1 MKVLP
6 KSIIERRELN
16 LRQGIKSSLSNIRSI
31 IALVYTLYRSNNRKA
46 VVEYS
51 ESTNGGQIKL
61 HSTLENSIKTFLG
74 IDDLT
79 SINNNPLFKSQ
90 MEALQVGIELI
101 FKLGKVEFIDSTLAS
116 SAERSGR
123 NRYNKRIRFGTNIQ
137 IIDTFLSSYEADLS
151 TFLRKWLL
159 NQESEKREIDEG
171 VKRLL
176 TIFSEETQFKIRY
189 NNQEISFQQEGI
201 YKEFASG
208 NTVVGRD
215 EHENVGP
222 FRVFKS
228 YVKEGLHPYIS
239 ENGDEFIAKGATTDA
254 LEYYQIV
261 SNALDLIP
269 KRTQITSI
277 ITQDNN
283 ETLEKCTQLSLPEQ
297 MQIIYYGCPGTGKS
311 HIVKKQTERESVV
324 RTTFHPDSDYS
335 TFVGCYKPTT
345 KHGPRYTSYGEKAV
359 VIKDAEG
366 KELTEDRIVYEFVDQ
381 AFLQSYIKAWKFYTE
396 SLEGADLKK
405 QFLIIEEINRG
416 NCAQIFG
423 DLFQLLD
430 RNDYGF
436 SDYYIHADRDMQKHL
451 AKAFNGIAMND
462 SHKNTINA
470 MYHNGERDIVA
481 QVLNGE
487 ILLLPNNLYIW
498 ATMNTSDQSL
508 FPIDS
513 AFKRRWDW
521 KYRPIV
527 KGRDKDGNELNW
539 RIKADTKEYDWWS
552 FLEKIN
558 AIVGTTTNS
567 EDKKLGF
574 FFCKPTDSVISA
586 ETFVGKVIFYL
597 WNDVFKNFGFDD
609 PIFKDEDITT
619 LEFDK
624 FYTTDIYGDT
634 IVRTDKVERFLDN
647 LKVKVAG
654 EIITEIEDE
663 DGNTSST
670 STRDYSKYS
679 INGVGKYGKNILA
692 AECVKEYIKLN
703 PEMSVEDVL
712 ANWKSLGYIVT
723 HFVESKEEHDTRTD
737 NSIRSAEIP
746 CGDTFVYVEKNG
758 YGNNGAVDKLIAA
771 VNQKDWNIK
780 IVKVE

>member
-1 MKVLP
+1 MRT
-6 KSIIERRELN
+6 IEEKLASLN
-16 LRQGIKSSLSNIRSI
+16 ATSVWYFAKQDTNFDN
-31 IALVYTLYRSNNRKA
+31 AFKA
-46 VVEYS
+46 VQIVDELGQQW
-51 ESTNGGQIKL
+51 EDDGTTAWSTKAASKGLDSNHRILSVAQL
-61 HSTLENSIKTFLG
+61 LG
-74 IDDLT
+74 LLT
-79 SINNNPLFKSQ
+79 KNNPFEKSQ
-90 MEALQVGIELI
+90 YKSETPTPVFRAISRYAIGSPEYNALKTEQLLKLRMNAITDTRPESADYNIAPVLFTYEVFWRLKAKGITEI
-101 FKLGKVEFIDSTLAS
+101 SLGDFYTYVMTCKTHD
-116 SAERSGR
+116 
-123 NRYNKRIRFGTNIQ
+123 
-137 IIDTFLSSYEADLS
+137 
-151 TFLRKWLL
+151 
-159 NQESEKREIDEG
+159 EIDEC
-171 VKRLL
+171 VEHLL
-176 TIFSEETQFKIRY
+176 DPNRKETPYVANYKGDSRVVTLIQNNLNLIQFTATTVSIKP
-189 NNQEISFQQEGI
+189 
-201 YKEFASG
+201 EFANYFGYFFNGAYTSFVNMMKFVVTDVQMYQTVLTNPIGLSVNFLDTSTKIDIGAKRVNLENRKTISG
-208 NTVVGRD
+208 
-215 EHENVGP
+215 
-222 FRVFKS
+222 
-228 YVKEGLHPYIS
+228 L
-239 ENGDEFIAKGATTDA
+239 
-254 LEYYQIV
+254 
-261 SNALDLIP
+261 
-269 KRTQITSI
+269 TQ
-277 ITQDNN
+277 Q
-283 ETLEKCTQLSLPEQ
+283 
-297 MQIIYYGCPGTGKS
+297 IYYGAPGTGKS
-311 HIVKKQTERESVV
+311 HTVKIHTEGESVV

-345 KHGPRYTSYGEKAV
+345 KEVEMRDVTGKVIIEHGRPV
-359 VIKDAEG
+359 
-366 KELTEDRIVYEFVDQ
+366 TENRIIYQFVDQ
-381 AFLQSYIKAWKFYTE
+381 AFLQAYIKAWKFYTE
-396 SLEGADLKK
+396 TLEGADPKK

-527 KGRDKDGNELNW
+527 KGRDKDGSELNW
-539 RIKADTKEYDWWS
+539 RIMADTKEYDWWS

-574 FFCKPTDSVISA
+574 FFCKSIDGVIST

-597 WNDVFKNFGFDD
+597 WYDVFKNFGFDD
-609 PIFKDEDITT
+609 PIFKDEDGST

-624 FYTTDIYGDT
+624 FYTTDIYGNT
-634 IVRTDKVERFLDN
+634 IVRTDKVERFLEN

-663 DGNTSST
+663 DGNTNST
-670 STRDYSKYS
+670 STRDYTKYS

-737 NSIRSAEIP
+737 NSIRSVEIP

-780 IVKVE
+780 INKVE

>member
-1 MKVLP
+1 MKELYSFLE
-6 KSIIERRELN
+6 SISNNSDFKAELSKKGGYVTFSNSGRRGGTKYFQIGLENILQTLRDILDHLDVFQN
-16 LRQGIKSSLSNIRSI
+16 LTEYEEKAWRDNGAEYFTDSVANANSTVQTKPLFSTLSKIIIWGNQPHLKNIDPDQT
-31 IALVYTLYRSNNRKA
+31 IALDRDYIQQAIDKLEIV
-46 VVEYS
+46 S
-51 ESTNGGQIKL
+51 ESFTPQNIIRRKPQNG
-61 HSTLENSIKTFLG
+61 F
-74 IDDLT
+74 
-79 SINNNPLFKSQ
+79 
-90 MEALQVGIELI
+90 
-101 FKLGKVEFIDSTLAS
+101 
-116 SAERSGR
+116 
-123 NRYNKRIRFGTNIQ
+123 
-137 IIDTFLSSYEADLS
+137 
-151 TFLRKWLL
+151 
-159 NQESEKREIDEG
+159 
-171 VKRLL
+171 
-176 TIFSEETQFKIRY
+176 TQ
-189 NNQEISFQQEGI
+189 Q
-201 YKEFASG
+201 
-208 NTVVGRD
+208 
-215 EHENVGP
+215 
-222 FRVFKS
+222 
-228 YVKEGLHPYIS
+228 
-239 ENGDEFIAKGATTDA
+239 
-254 LEYYQIV
+254 
-261 SNALDLIP
+261 
-269 KRTQITSI
+269 
-277 ITQDNN
+277 
-283 ETLEKCTQLSLPEQ
+283 
-297 MQIIYYGCPGTGKS
+297 IYYGAPGTGKS
-311 HIVKKQTERESVV
+311 HIVKKQTAGESVV

-345 KHGPRYTSYGEKAV
+345 KQGPRYTSYGEKAV
-359 VIKDAEG
+359 TIKDADGREII
-366 KELTEDRIVYEFVDQ
+366 EDRIVYEFVDQ
-381 AFLQSYIKAWKFYTE
+381 AFLQAYIKAWMFYVLAE
-396 SLEGADLKK
+396 DGVDPEK
-405 QFLIIEEINRG
+405 QYLIIEEINRG

-436 SDYYIHADRDMQKHL
+436 SDYYIHADKDLRNHI
-451 AKAFNGIAMND
+451 AKAFDGLVIKD
-462 SHKNTINA
+462 LHKDFINSQ
-470 MYHNGERDIVA
+470 YHMGDDVVSKI
-481 QVLNGE
+481 LSGE

-527 KGRDKDGNELNW
+527 KGRDKDGSELNW

-609 PIFKDEDITT
+609 PIFKDEDGST

-624 FYTTDIYGDT
+624 FYTTNIYGDT
-634 IVRTDKVERFLDN
+634 IVRTDKVERFLEN
-647 LKVKVAG
+647 LKVNVAG
-654 EIITEIEDE
+654 EVISEDEDE
-663 DGNTSST
+663 DGNTSSS

-692 AECVKEYIKLN
+692 AECVREYIKLN

-723 HFVESKEEHDTRTD
+723 HFVESKEEHDARTD
-737 NSIRSAEIP
+737 NSIRSVEIP

-780 IVKVE
+780 IDKVE

>member
-1 MKVLP
+1 MIYISKF
-6 KSIIERRELN
+6 
-16 LRQGIKSSLSNIRSI
+16 
-31 IALVYTLYRSNNRKA
+31 RSNDLNPSRGKQIEFNKG
-46 VVEYS
+46 VVES
-51 ESTNGGQIKL
+51 FFNFTNEEHAVEFEC
-61 HSTLENSIKTFLG
+61 HSIL
-74 IDDLT
+74 D
-79 SINNNPLFKSQ
+79 
-90 MEALQVGIELI
+90 AELKEKI
-101 FKLGKVEFIDSTLAS
+101 RVEFKLSPARGDYKIYQNRDGSRDLKGFLLDTLHL
-116 SAERSGR
+116 EIE
-123 NRYNKRIRFGTNIQ
+123 KNIN
-137 IIDTFLSSYEADLS
+137 DY
-151 TFLRKWLL
+151 
-159 NQESEKREIDEG
+159 
-171 VKRLL
+171 
-176 TIFSEETQFKIRY
+176 
-189 NNQEISFQQEGI
+189 
-201 YKEFASG
+201 FAIKKQS
-208 NTVVGRD
+208 
-215 EHENVGP
+215 P
-222 FRVFKS
+222 IK
-228 YVKEGLHPYIS
+228 YI
-239 ENGDEFIAKGATTDA
+239 
-254 LEYYQIV
+254 LYY
-261 SNALDLIP
+261 IP
-269 KRTQITSI
+269 KDSLFSHFFSI
-277 ITQDNN
+277 ASNDQVLFIPDEKEI
-283 ETLEKCTQLSLPEQ
+283 ETLDDRHQV
-297 MQIIYYGCPGTGKS
+297 IYYGAPGTGKS
-311 HIVKKQTERESVV
+311 HIVKKQTEGESVV

-345 KHGPRYTSYGEKAV
+345 KEVEMRDVTGKVIIEHGQPV
-359 VIKDAEG
+359 
-366 KELTEDRIVYEFVDQ
+366 TENRIIYQFVDQ
-381 AFLQSYIKAWKFYTE
+381 AFLQAYIKAWKFYAE
-396 SLEGADLKK
+396 AEEGVTPKK

-430 RNDYGF
+430 RNDSGF
-436 SDYYIHADRDMQKHL
+436 SEYFIHADKDMQKHL
-451 AKAFNGIAMND
+451 SNAFKGCLLKD
-462 SHKNTINA
+462 YHKDTINSL
-470 MYHNGERDIVA
+470 YPKDDDVVA
-481 QVLNGE
+481 KVLSGE

-527 KGRDKDGNELNW
+527 KGRDRDGRELNW
-539 RIKADTKEYDWWS
+539 RITANTREYDWWS

-574 FFCKPTDSVISA
+574 FFCKSIDGVIST

-609 PIFKDEDITT
+609 PIFKDEDGST

-624 FYTTDIYGDT
+624 FYTTNIYGNT
-634 IVRTDKVERFLDN
+634 IVRTDKVERFLEN

-654 EIITEIEDE
+654 EIISEIEDE

-670 STRDYSKYS
+670 STRDYTKYS

-737 NSIRSAEIP
+737 NSIRSVEIK

-780 IVKVE
+780 IDKVE

>member
-1 MKVLP
+1 MCL
-6 KSIIERRELN
+6 
-16 LRQGIKSSLSNIRSI
+16 
-31 IALVYTLYRSNNRKA
+31 KA
-46 VVEYS
+46 
-51 ESTNGGQIKL
+51 
-61 HSTLENSIKTFLG
+61 
-74 IDDLT
+74 
-79 SINNNPLFKSQ
+79 
-90 MEALQVGIELI
+90 
-101 FKLGKVEFIDSTLAS
+101 
-116 SAERSGR
+116 
-123 NRYNKRIRFGTNIQ
+123 
-137 IIDTFLSSYEADLS
+137 
-151 TFLRKWLL
+151 
-159 NQESEKREIDEG
+159 
-171 VKRLL
+171 
-176 TIFSEETQFKIRY
+176 
-189 NNQEISFQQEGI
+189 
-201 YKEFASG
+201 
-208 NTVVGRD
+208 
-215 EHENVGP
+215 
-222 FRVFKS
+222 
-228 YVKEGLHPYIS
+228 
-239 ENGDEFIAKGATTDA
+239 
-254 LEYYQIV
+254 
-261 SNALDLIP
+261 
-269 KRTQITSI
+269 
-277 ITQDNN
+277 
-283 ETLEKCTQLSLPEQ
+283 
-297 MQIIYYGCPGTGKS
+297 
-311 HIVKKQTERESVV
+311 
-324 RTTFHPDSDYS
+324 
-335 TFVGCYKPTT
+335 
-345 KHGPRYTSYGEKAV
+345 
-359 VIKDAEG
+359 
-366 KELTEDRIVYEFVDQ
+366 
-381 AFLQSYIKAWKFYTE
+381 YIKAWKFYAE
-396 SLEGADLKK
+396 AEEGVTPKK

-527 KGRDKDGNELNW
+527 KGRDRDGRELNW
-539 RIKADTKEYDWWS
+539 RITANTREYDWWS

-574 FFCKPTDSVISA
+574 FFCKSIDGVIST

-609 PIFKDEDITT
+609 PIFKDEDGST

-624 FYTTDIYGDT
+624 FYTTDIYGNT
-634 IVRTDKVERFLDN
+634 IVRTDKVERFLEN

-654 EIITEIEDE
+654 EIISEIEDE

-670 STRDYSKYS
+670 STRDYTKYS

-737 NSIRSAEIP
+737 NSIRSVEIP

-780 IVKVE
+780 IDKVE

>member
-1 MKVLP
+1 MRT
-6 KSIIERRELN
+6 IEEKLASLN
-16 LRQGIKSSLSNIRSI
+16 ATSVWYFAKQDTNFDN
-31 IALVYTLYRSNNRKA
+31 AFKA
-46 VVEYS
+46 VQIVDELGQQW
-51 ESTNGGQIKL
+51 EDDGTTAWSTKAASKGLDSNHRILSVAQL
-61 HSTLENSIKTFLG
+61 LG
-74 IDDLT
+74 LLT
-79 SINNNPLFKSQ
+79 KNNPFEKSQ
-90 MEALQVGIELI
+90 YKSETPTPVFRAISRYAIGSPEYNALKTEQLLKLRMNAITDTRPESADYNIAPVLFTYEVFWRLKAKGITEI
-101 FKLGKVEFIDSTLAS
+101 SLGDFYTYVMTCKTHD
-116 SAERSGR
+116 
-123 NRYNKRIRFGTNIQ
+123 
-137 IIDTFLSSYEADLS
+137 
-151 TFLRKWLL
+151 
-159 NQESEKREIDEG
+159 EIDEC
-171 VKRLL
+171 VEHLL
-176 TIFSEETQFKIRY
+176 DPNRKETPYVANYKGDSRVVTLIQNNLNLIQF
-189 NNQEISFQQEGI
+189 
-201 YKEFASG
+201 
-208 NTVVGRD
+208 T
-215 EHENVGP
+215 
-222 FRVFKS
+222 
-228 YVKEGLHPYIS
+228 
-239 ENGDEFIAKGATTDA
+239 ATTVSIKPEFTNYFGYFFNGAYTSFVNMMKFVVTDVQMYQTVLTNPIGLSVNFLDTSTKIDIGA
-254 LEYYQIV
+254 KRVNLENRKTI
-261 SNALDLIP
+261 SGL
-269 KRTQITSI
+269 TQ
-277 ITQDNN
+277 Q
-283 ETLEKCTQLSLPEQ
+283 
-297 MQIIYYGCPGTGKS
+297 IYYGAPGTGKS
-311 HIVKKQTERESVV
+311 HTVKIHTEGESVV

-345 KHGPRYTSYGEKAV
+345 KEVEMRDVTGKVIIEHGRPVTEK
-359 VIKDAEG
+359 
-366 KELTEDRIVYEFVDQ
+366 RIIYQFVNQ
-381 AFLQSYIKAWKFYTE
+381 AFLQAYIKAWKFYTE
-396 SLEGADLKK
+396 TLEGADPKK

-527 KGRDKDGNELNW
+527 KGRDKDGSELNW
-539 RIKADTKEYDWWS
+539 RIMADTKEYDWWS

-574 FFCKPTDSVISA
+574 FFCKSIDGVIST

-597 WNDVFKNFGFDD
+597 WYDVFKNFGFDD
-609 PIFKDEDITT
+609 PIFKDEDGST

-624 FYTTDIYGDT
+624 FYTTDIYGNT
-634 IVRTDKVERFLDN
+634 IVRTDKVERFLEN

-663 DGNTSST
+663 DGNTNST
-670 STRDYSKYS
+670 STRDYTKYS

-737 NSIRSAEIP
+737 NSIRSVEIP

-780 IVKVE
+780 INKVE

>member
-1 MKVLP
+1 MYNYLYTNDMRISDLPDSIKRVSEILLSGMEPYQVDKSFGNNGATIQFYFNLQDNTETLIKGKDATLEVIRNFILKFQFPNTRTLESYRNTLNDKIIFAPYRAIISVLYKLALNEGNTSYLTHDEILFFFFCNSDVCTNPNFDVDELINSIVCYRNNPYDITSSVRAKIKWNQYERQLREMMTVLQYASSVFKNRSGTLSFVMPTSTDDITFINDVISYDKVWYPSNVEDFNLSNKEYISYMDTANTP
-6 KSIIERRELN
+6 YYVIELN
-16 LRQGIKSSLSNIRSI
+16 KPHKL
-31 IALVYTLYRSNNRKA
+31 NNK
-46 VVEYS
+46 
-51 ESTNGGQIKL
+51 K
-61 HSTLENSIKTFLG
+61 
-74 IDDLT
+74 
-79 SINNNPLFKSQ
+79 
-90 MEALQVGIELI
+90 
-101 FKLGKVEFIDSTLAS
+101 
-116 SAERSGR
+116 
-123 NRYNKRIRFGTNIQ
+123 
-137 IIDTFLSSYEADLS
+137 
-151 TFLRKWLL
+151 
-159 NQESEKREIDEG
+159 IDES
-171 VKRLL
+171 L
-176 TIFSEETQFKIRY
+176 
-189 NNQEISFQQEGI
+189 QQ
-201 YKEFASG
+201 
-208 NTVVGRD
+208 
-215 EHENVGP
+215 
-222 FRVFKS
+222 
-228 YVKEGLHPYIS
+228 
-239 ENGDEFIAKGATTDA
+239 
-254 LEYYQIV
+254 
-261 SNALDLIP
+261 
-269 KRTQITSI
+269 
-277 ITQDNN
+277 
-283 ETLEKCTQLSLPEQ
+283 
-297 MQIIYYGCPGTGKS
+297 IYYGAPGTGKS
-311 HIVKKQTERESVV
+311 HIVKKQTEGESVV

-345 KHGPRYTSYGEKAV
+345 KEVEMRDVTGKVIIEHGQPV
-359 VIKDAEG
+359 
-366 KELTEDRIVYEFVDQ
+366 TENRIIYQFVDQ
-381 AFLQSYIKAWKFYTE
+381 AFLQAYIKAWKFYAE
-396 SLEGADLKK
+396 AEEGVTPKK

-470 MYHNGERDIVA
+470 MYHNGESDIVA

-527 KGRDKDGNELNW
+527 KGRDKDGSELNW
-539 RIKADTKEYDWWS
+539 QIMADTKEYDWWS

-574 FFCKPTDSVISA
+574 FFCKPIDGVIST

-609 PIFKDEDITT
+609 PIFKDEDGST

-624 FYTTDIYGDT
+624 FYTTDIYGNT
-634 IVRTDKVERFLDN
+634 IVRTDKVERFLEN

-670 STRDYSKYS
+670 STRDYTKYS

-737 NSIRSAEIP
+737 NSIRSVEIP

-780 IVKVE
+780 IDKVE

>member
-1 MKVLP
+1 MEEIVKHINDTNASFRTLGAGDAKNTDLFLDNEHYELFRDAGEHITVRFNKENLQKAILFIASILPRKYDNSSIHKVEPFSSAFVFDQLALLDAFFTIDGNAVEIRTQSWNARKDVEKKNGEIDNRFYFNGLLEEVSYKDYSGVD
-6 KSIIERRELN
+6 KSTKFTIRNYLAGGYSDLHIKKAED
-16 LRQGIKSSLSNIRSI
+16 GIFDVWI
-31 IALVYTLYRSNNRKA
+31 
-46 VVEYS
+46 
-51 ESTNGGQIKL
+51 TN
-61 HSTLENSIKTFLG
+61 TLEPK
-74 IDDLT
+74 DD
-79 SINNNPLFKSQ
+79 
-90 MEALQVGIELI
+90 
-101 FKLGKVEFIDSTLAS
+101 GKEKAY
-116 SAERSGR
+116 E
-123 NRYNKRIRFGTNIQ
+123 
-137 IIDTFLSSYEADLS
+137 IIVPQS
-151 TFLRKWLL
+151 
-159 NQESEKREIDEG
+159 
-171 VKRLL
+171 
-176 TIFSEETQFKIRY
+176 
-189 NNQEISFQQEGI
+189 
-201 YKEFASG
+201 
-208 NTVVGRD
+208 
-215 EHENVGP
+215 
-222 FRVFKS
+222 
-228 YVKEGLHPYIS
+228 IS
-239 ENGDEFIAKGATTDA
+239 E
-254 LEYYQIV
+254 Q
-261 SNALDLIP
+261 
-269 KRTQITSI
+269 R
-277 ITQDNN
+277 
-283 ETLEKCTQLSLPEQ
+283 
-297 MQIIYYGCPGTGKS
+297 QIIYYGAPGTGKS
-311 HIVKKQTERESVV
+311 HIVKKHTEGESVV

-345 KHGPRYTSYGEKAV
+345 KEVEMRDVTGKVIIEHGQPV
-359 VIKDAEG
+359 
-366 KELTEDRIVYEFVDQ
+366 TENRIIYQFVDQ
-381 AFLQSYIKAWKFYTE
+381 AFLQAYIKAWKFYAE
-396 SLEGADLKK
+396 AEEGVDPKK

-436 SDYYIHADRDMQKHL
+436 SEYFIHADKDMQKHL
-451 AKAFNGIAMND
+451 SNAFKDCLIKD
-462 SHKNTINA
+462 SHKDTINSL
-470 MYHNGERDIVA
+470 YPKEDDVVA
-481 QVLNGE
+481 KALSGE

-527 KGRDKDGNELNW
+527 KGIDKNGSELNW

-558 AIVGTTTNS
+558 VVVGTTTNS

-574 FFCKPTDSVISA
+574 FFCKPTEGVISA

-609 PIFKDEDITT
+609 PIFKDEDGSTI
-619 LEFDK
+619 EFDK
-624 FYTTDIYGDT
+624 FYTTDINGDT
-634 IVRTDKVERFLDN
+634 IVRADKVERFLEN

-679 INGVGKYGKNILA
+679 INGVGKYGKNSLA
-692 AECVKEYIKLN
+692 AECVREYIKLN

-712 ANWKSLGYIVT
+712 TNWKSLGNIVT
-723 HFVESKEEHDTRTD
+723 HFVESKEEHDARTD
-737 NSIRSAEIP
+737 NGTRFDEIP

-780 IVKVE
+780 IDKVE